1 MHLKTLTVRGFK
13 SFASATT
20 FEFEPGVTAVV
31 GPNGSGKS
39 NVVDALSWVMGEQ
52 GAKSLRG
59 GSMEDVIFA
68 GTAERQPLGR
78 ASVSLTI
85 DNTDGALPID
95 YSEVTISRT
104 MFRTG
109 GSEYT
114 INGSSAR
121 LLDIQELLSDSGLGR
136 EMHVIVGQGQLD
148 QILHATPEQ
157 RRGFIEEAA
166 GVLKHRRRRERS
178 VRKLD
183 NMQGNLD
190 RLEDLI
196 SETSRQLAP
205 LGRQAKVARRAQR
218 IQHDLRDA
226 LSRLIADD
234 LVQAATAL
242 SASSQGEQSD
252 IDAAERLRT
261 ELEAQDRTIRTLT
274 DQAEDARTLTERLS
288 AGHHQLAQV
297 QERLRSVA
305 SLAAERAT
313 SLAASAVVDYSGSRD
328 PQQMRA
334 QAEQVTAEA
343 AEQKAQVDDAAS
355 HLEQLGTTRAAAEKA
370 LADEESRI
378 TEQLRA
384 AADKRAGLAT
394 LRGRIDTVHGRI
406 EAAQQRRDRAQ
417 AQRQADQTAL
427 ESSAAD
433 LQDLR
438 QRSEDAGAGGAELA
452 EAHQAARAEQQKH
465 KDTHEQ
471 RLAAARQLEIAVSE
485 HRARL
490 SGLEAALAAAD
501 QAVTLE
507 DPGAAFSL
515 DIIQASPDREAQL
528 REALAETVLVGDAG
542 FGEDLVTRG
551 DAAAAL
557 TLGKAVI
564 KDGERIRGSA
574 GESVEGSL
582 AEQIERLKEQIED
595 TQAELEAAQA
605 AAAQS
610 AETLKAAE
618 QRTSDAQQ
626 EHQANEAAIASTSEQ
641 LQRLTAEVERARE
654 RIEASQKEI
663 DDAEASITELQ
674 AQKEELAARL
684 QAAESDEVIEDPS
697 TEERDRLSGEAAAR
711 RREEVDARLA
721 LRAAEEQHKQLL
733 ERAAALRRQAQQE
746 EHRREQ
752 AQQAAAARE
761 RKSQAAEEV
770 RAEAEGAVEQLTGQL
785 AQAQDAMTSAQ
796 HHHQRLTAEAE
807 QRRSARGKQAAELD
821 EVTARLHAA
830 EVRQTELR
838 LALEA
843 AEARAD
849 EELSLTAEYLIEH
862 YGPDQAVP
870 DWESEPGEEE
880 DEPEGRPYARS
891 EQEARLTQA
900 RKDLKAL
907 GKVNPLALEEHSALE
922 ERHTYL
928 QGQLADL
935 KKSRQDLL
943 SIIRDVDATVEKVF
957 AEAFADTK
965 EQFERVF
972 ARLFPGGEGRI
983 ELTNPEDM
991 LTTGIEVHAR
1001 PPGKRIRRLSLL
1013 SGGERSLTAVALLVA
1028 IFKAR
1033 PSPFYVMDEV
1043 EAALDDTN
1051 LSRLLVIFE
1060 ELRESAQLIVITHQ
1074 KRTMEIADALYGVS
1088 MRQDGST
1095 RVISQRLREAEPAP
1109 G

>member
-68 GTAERQPLGR
+68 GTSERQPLGR

-85 DNTDGALPID
+85 DNTDGLLPIE

-178 VRKLD
+178 VRKLE
-183 NMQGNLD
+183 NMQGKLE

-196 SETSRQLAP
+196 NEASRQLAP

-234 LVQAATAL
+234 LVQAAGALAESSRGEESDTARAEEL
-242 SASSQGEQSD
+242 RTQIEAHDASMQRLTTQAEEART
-252 IDAAERLRT
+252 AAEK
-261 ELEAQDRTIRTLT
+261 
-274 DQAEDARTLTERLS
+274 LS
-288 AGHHQLAQV
+288 AGHHQLAQA
-297 QERLRSVA
+297 QERLRSAASLAGERAA
-305 SLAAERAT
+305 SLAA
-313 SLAASAVVDYSGSRD
+313 SSVVDFSGSRD
-328 PQQMRA
+328 PEQLRT
-334 QAEQVTAEA
+334 QAEQVAGEA
-343 AEQKAQVDDAAS
+343 AQKQTEAEEAAAE
-355 HLEQLGTTRAAAEKA
+355 LERRGTTRAEAEAALAAEET
-370 LADEESRI
+370 LI

-384 AADKRAGLAT
+384 AADRRTGLAT
-394 LRGRIDTVHGRI
+394 LRGRVDAIDGRL
-406 EAAQQRRDRAQ
+406 EASQQRGDRAR
-417 AQRQADQTAL
+417 AQRRSDQGAL
-427 ESSAAD
+427 EASAAD
-433 LQDLR
+433 LEQLR
-438 QRSEDAGAGGAELA
+438 QRNEEADSSGAEL
-452 EAHQAARAEQQKH
+452 EAAYEAARAAQGKHREDYEQA
-465 KDTHEQ
+465 
-471 RLAAARQLEIAVSE
+471 RAAARQAEITVSE
-485 HRARL
+485 RRARL
-490 SGLEAALAAAD
+490 SGLESALAAAD
-501 QAVTLE
+501 HAVALN
-507 DPGAAFSL
+507 DQGAAFSV
-515 DIIQASPDREAQL
+515 DVVRAGSDDGQL
-528 REALAETVLVGDAG
+528 REALAEAVLVGDAA
-542 FGEDLVTRG
+542 FGRELVDRG
-551 DAAAAL
+551 EFSAAL
-557 TLGKAVI
+557 TIGQAVI
-564 KDGERIRGSA
+564 KDGERIRGGA
-574 GESVEGSL
+574 GRAAEGTL
-582 AEQIERLKEQIED
+582 TEQIEQLEVLIRQGQE
-595 TQAELEAAQA
+595 ELEAAEA
-605 AAAQS
+605 AAAGS
-610 AETLKAAE
+610 AETLSAAE
-618 QRTSDAQQ
+618 QRTAEAQQ
-626 EHQANEAAIASTSEQ
+626 AHQANEAAVASTGEQ
-641 LQRLTAEVERARE
+641 LRRLSAEVERARE
-654 RIEASQKEI
+654 RIAESAQEI
-663 DDAEASITELQ
+663 EDAEAAITELR
-674 AQKEELAARL
+674 AQRHELIERL
-684 QAAESDEVIEDPS
+684 EAAESDEVIEDPS
-697 TEERDRLSGEAAAR
+697 TQERDRLSAGAADR
-711 RREEVDARLA
+711 RRHEVDARLA
-721 LRAAEEQHKQLL
+721 LRAVEEQHRQLL
-733 ERAAALRRQAQQE
+733 ERTASLRRQAQQE
-746 EHRREQ
+746 VQRREQ
-752 AQQAAAARE
+752 VQRAAAAKAE
-761 RKSQAAEEV
+761 KSQAAEEV
-770 RAEAEGAVEQLTGQL
+770 RTEAEHAVDRIVAQL
-785 AQAQDAMTSAQ
+785 AAAQEAIDAAQALHRHLTASFEEVRASRHVQDA
-796 HHHQRLTAEAE
+796 
-807 QRRSARGKQAAELD
+807 ELQD
-821 EVTARLHAA
+821 VASRLHAA
-830 EVRQTELR
+830 EVKQTELR

-849 EELSLTAEYLIEH
+849 EDLSLTPEYLIEH
-862 YGPDQAVP
+862 YGPDVP
-870 DWESEPGEEE
+870 VPVPAEHE
-880 DEPEGRPYARS
+880 DEAEGPDGGGGRAYDRG
-891 EQEARLTQA
+891 EQEARLAQA
-900 RKDLKAL
+900 RKDLKSL
-907 GKVNPLALEEHSALE
+907 GKVNPLALEEHAALE

-928 QGQLADL
+928 QNQLTDL

-943 SIIRDVDATVEKVF
+943 DIIRDVDATVEKVF

-972 ARLFPGGEGRI
+972 SRLFPGGEGRI
-983 ELTNPEDM
+983 ELTNPED
-991 LTTGIEVHAR
+991 LLNTGVEVHAR

-1060 ELRESAQLIVITHQ
+1060 ELRESSQLIVITHQ
-1074 KRTMEIADALYGVS
+1074 RRTMEIADALYGVS

-1095 RVISQRLREAEPAP
+1095 RVISQRLSR
-1109 G
+1109 